1 MSECMRAYLDNTQS
15 YIAQTPLIEVLLNF
29 NSPWNYILLIKHNKI
44 GSSCI

>member
-1 MSECMRAYLDNTQS
+1 MHAYLDNIQS

-29 NSPWNYILLIKHNKI
+29 DSPWYYIQLIKYNKI